1 MKYVIDTSAL
11 INIVLK
17 FYKKDLNFIN
27 RLIEESTFPELIFY
41 EIGSYL
47 KKYYLK
53 KYKRIT
59 KIPNNDNEIKEMTEL
74 FNYIIEKAKIDEVRL
89 NCEIIDLSIKEEL
102 SYYDAV
108 YLYLARKYNLIL
120 ISDDIDLIEKGAI
133 SSDNLLRNFK

>member
-27 RLIEESTFPELIFY
+27 RLIEESVFPDLIFY

-47 KKYYLK
+47 R
-53 KYKRIT
+53 KYKEI
-59 KIPNNDNEIKEMTEL
+59 KKVSNNEIKEMTEL
-74 FNYIIEKAKIDEVRL
+74 FNYIIGKAKIEEVRL
-89 NCEIIDLSIKEEL
+89 NYEILDLSIKENL
-102 SYYDAV
+102 SYYDTV

-120 ISDDIDLIEKGAI
+120 ISDDRDLIEKGAI
-133 SSDNLLRNFK
+133 SSDNLLRN

>member
-27 RLIEESTFPELIFY
+27 RLIEESIFPDLIFY

-47 KKYYLK
+47 R
-53 KYKRIT
+53 KYKEIR
-59 KIPNNDNEIKEMTEL
+59 KVSNNEIKEMTEL
-74 FNYIIEKAKIDEVRL
+74 FNYIIGKAKIEEVRL
-89 NCEIIDLSIKEEL
+89 NYEILDLSIKENL

-108 YLYLARKYNLIL
+108 YLYLAKKYNLIL
-120 ISDDIDLIEKGAI
+120 ISDDKDLIKEGAI
-133 SSDNLLRNFK
+133 GSDNLLRN

>member
-1 MKYVIDTSAL
+1 MKYIIDTSAL
-11 INIVLK
+11 INIVMK

-27 RLIEESTFPELIFY
+27 GLIEESIFPDLIFY

-47 KKYYLK
+47 R
-53 KYKRIT
+53 KYKEIN
-59 KIPNNDNEIKEMTEL
+59 KVSNNEIKEMTEL
-74 FNYIIEKAKIDEVRL
+74 FNYIIGKAKIEEVRL
-89 NCEIIDLSIKEEL
+89 NYEILDLSIKENL

-120 ISDDIDLIEKGAI
+120 ISDDEDLIKEGAI

>member
-17 FYKKDLNFIN
+17 FYKKDINFIN
-27 RLIEESTFPELIFY
+27 RLVEESIFPDLIFY

-47 KKYYLK
+47 R
-53 KYKRIT
+53 KYKKIT
-59 KIPNNDNEIKEMTEL
+59 KISNNEIKEIAEL

-89 NCEIIDLSIKEEL
+89 NYEILDLSIKENL

-120 ISDDIDLIEKGAI
+120 ISDDTDLIEKGAI

>member
-47 KKYYLK
+47 R
-53 KYKRIT
+53 KYKEIN
-59 KIPNNDNEIKEMTEL
+59 KVSNNEIKEMTEL
-74 FNYIIEKAKIDEVRL
+74 FNYIIGKAKIEEVRL
-89 NCEIIDLSIKEEL
+89 NYEILDLSIKENL

-120 ISDDIDLIEKGAI
+120 ISDDKDLIKEGAI

>member
-27 RLIEESTFPELIFY
+27 RLIKESIFPDLIFY

-89 NCEIIDLSIKEEL
+89 NCEIIDLSIKEKL

-120 ISDDIDLIEKGAI
+120 ISDDKDLIKEGAV
-133 SSDNLLRNFK
+133 SSDNLLGN

>member
-27 RLIEESTFPELIFY
+27 RLIKESIFPDLIFY
-41 EIGSYL
+41 DIGSYL

-120 ISDDIDLIEKGAI
+120 ISDDKDLIKEGAV
-133 SSDNLLRNFK
+133 SSDNLLGN

>member
-17 FYKKDLNFIN
+17 FYKKDLNFIS
-27 RLIEESTFPELIFY
+27 RLIEDSVFPDLIFY

-47 KKYYLK
+47 R
-53 KYKRIT
+53 KYKEIN
-59 KIPNNDNEIKEMTEL
+59 KVSNNEIKEMTEL
-74 FNYIIEKAKIDEVRL
+74 FNYIIGKAKTEEVRL
-89 NCEIIDLSIKEEL
+89 NYEILDLSIKENL

-120 ISDDIDLIEKGAI
+120 ISDDEDLIKEGAI
-133 SSDNLLRNFK
+133 SSDNLFKKF

>member
-27 RLIEESTFPELIFY
+27 RLVEESIFPDLIFY

-47 KKYYLK
+47 R
-53 KYKRIT
+53 KYKEIN
-59 KIPNNDNEIKEMTEL
+59 KVSNNEIKEIIEL
-74 FNYIIEKAKIDEVRL
+74 FNYIFEKANIKEVRL
-89 NCEIIDLSIKEEL
+89 NYEIIDLSIKEKL

-120 ISDDIDLIEKGAI
+120 ISDDKDLIKEGAV
-133 SSDNLLRNFK
+133 SSDNLLGN

>member
-27 RLIEESTFPELIFY
+27 RLLEESIFPDLIFY

-47 KKYYLK
+47 R
-53 KYKRIT
+53 KYKEI
-59 KIPNNDNEIKEMTEL
+59 KKVSNNEIKEMTEL
-74 FNYIIEKAKIDEVRL
+74 FNYIIGKAKIEEVRL
-89 NCEIIDLSIKEEL
+89 NYEILDLSKKENL

-108 YLYLARKYNLIL
+108 YLYLAKKYNLIL
-120 ISDDIDLIEKGAI
+120 VSDDKDLIEKGAV
-133 SSDNLLRNFK
+133 SSDNLLKN